1 MEKLLV
7 GNHEVVFDFII
18 EESFVIGTFQSNFID
33 LSIAQKITEH
43 RLKVQKGKEYPLLSN
58 IKTVKNTTKQAR
70 DYMASKV
77 GCEGVIAA
85 AILIDSPIGSMIIN
99 FFIRVSKPFRPTKI
113 FTDEAEAKKWLAQF
127 VLKD

>member
-1 MEKLLV
+1 MEKILI

-18 EESFVIGTFQSNFID
+18 KEGCVIGTFHSDFID
-33 LSIAQKITEH
+33 LNIAQKITDY
-43 RLKVQKGKEYPLLSN
+43 RLEVQKGKEYPLLSN

-70 DYMASKV
+70 DFMASKV
-77 GCEGVIAA
+77 GCDGVIAA

-99 FFIRVSKPFRPTKI
+99 FFIRVSKPLRPTKI

-127 VLKD
+127 VKKD